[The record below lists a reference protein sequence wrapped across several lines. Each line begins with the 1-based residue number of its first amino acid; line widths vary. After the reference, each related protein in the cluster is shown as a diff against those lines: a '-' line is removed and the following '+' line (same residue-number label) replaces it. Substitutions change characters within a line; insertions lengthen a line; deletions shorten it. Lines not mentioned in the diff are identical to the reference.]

1 MPVFDSVSE
10 EILVAWLLHLQEQLD
25 ELKNFP
31 NEDLLCYFMLK
42 LYEYLQCRAKLDSCE
57 ETELSN
63 VKITVKDIKSKPI
76 SKDYMWVVNKLQTIR
91 NDVGH
96 KHSEDL
102 ISQILALLTKEAFYE
117 FAKEFGLDSTL
128 TDSINSVVNVFIS
141 KNELTNSCMTECKDK
156 VQNLKGTDEVLSSI
170 YSELYSKY
178 PRSIVNECLLN
189 VLGNEYVLV

>member
-1 MPVFDSVSE
+1 MPVFDNVSE
-10 EILVAWLLHLQEQLD
+10 EILIAWLLHLQEQLD

-128 TDSINSVVNVFIS
+128 TDLIHSVVSVFIS
-141 KNELTNSCMTECKDK
+141 KNELTDSCMIECKNK
-156 VQNLKGTDEVLSSI
+156 VQSLKGTDEVLSSI
-170 YSELYSKY
+170 YYELYSKY
-178 PRSIVNECLLN
+178 PRSIVNECLLII
-189 VLGNEYVLV
+189 LGDEYVV